1 MPGPD
6 HNPEP
11 NAANLTSA
19 RDLDALY
26 CETDKL
32 YHEIARGCGLS
43 DCAYWILYEVQVM
56 GGRASQRAI
65 AERFSY
71 SKQTVNSALKTLEAK
86 GLAELS
92 FAEGSRRAKTVRL
105 TSEGRAFSERHIVP
119 AIAAED
125 RAFTSLAPQE
135 RAELLR
141 LVAAYTRAI
150 DRELSR
156 LHQKEEDQ

>member
-1 MPGPD
+1 MSD
-6 HNPEP
+6 SESNNTEV
-11 NAANLTSA
+11 TSA
-19 RDLDALY
+19 RDLDVLY
-26 CETDKL
+26 RETDKL
-32 YHEIARGCGLS
+32 YHEMARGCGLS

-86 GLAELS
+86 GLVELC
-92 FAEGSRRAKTVRL
+92 FAEGSRRAKTVCL
-105 TSEGRAFSERHIVP
+105 TPEGHAFSERHIIP
-119 AIAAED
+119 AIDAED
-125 RAFTSLAPQE
+125 RAFTSLSAEE